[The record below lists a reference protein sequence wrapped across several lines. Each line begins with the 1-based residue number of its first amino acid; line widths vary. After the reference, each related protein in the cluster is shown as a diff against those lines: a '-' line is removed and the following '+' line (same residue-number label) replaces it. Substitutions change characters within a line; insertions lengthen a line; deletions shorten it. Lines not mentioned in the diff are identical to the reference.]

1 MAKEPENLIIEH
13 LRHIRKAV
21 DETRLDV
28 IDLKAR
34 VSGILGTLGH
44 LMTQLA
50 VLSGRTD
57 RIEERLGRVERRL
70 DLAEV

>member
-1 MAKEPENLIIEH
+1 MAEDVDNLVIEH

-21 DETRLDV
+21 DEMRLDV

-34 VSGILGTLGH
+34 MSSVEGTLGH
-44 LMTQLA
+44 IITQLA

-70 DLAEV
+70 DLTEA